1 MAQARNPEQEVLQAQ
16 HKIFNKLCM
25 AYRRSRQNP
34 AFRVRAEDVRN
45 ELGIPEKVFVEAL
58 DSFVDVSGE
67 RIVEVFEQTGERYLR
82 LGDSTR
88 FNLSD

>member
-1 MAQARNPEQEVLQAQ
+1 MAQARNPQQIVLQAQ

-34 AFRVRAEDVRN
+34 AFCIRAEDVRN
-45 ELGIPEKVFVEAL
+45 ELAIPEKVFVEVL
-58 DSFVDVSGE
+58 DSFVDANGE
-67 RIVEVFEQTGERYLR
+67 KIVEVFEQTGERYLT
-82 LGDSTR
+82 LGESTG